1 MTAASR
7 PGFRRRR
14 RIVWISAAALAVT
27 VIVIAAIAA
36 VNRLLGPPVIRVGQM
51 PQALA
56 VTPDGRTLYVAGP
69 GGFRGDLFVHG
80 HTVTPVSIATGAPGT
95 PIRAGDQPQAPAMTP
110 DGRTLYVADSGGTVA
125 VISLTG

>member
-7 PGFRRRR
+7 PGLRRRR
-14 RIVWISAAALAVT
+14 RIVWISAAALTVT

-56 VTPDGRTLYVAGP
+56 VTPDGRTLYVANI
-69 GGFRGDLFVHG
+69 DDSTVVVI
-80 HTVTPVSIATGAPGT
+80 TVTAYPP
-95 PIRAGDQPQAPAMTP
+95 R
-110 DGRTLYVADSGGTVA
+110 RRWR
-125 VISLTG
+125 

>member
-1 MTAASR
+1 MTAAPR
-7 PGFRRRR
+7 PGFRRR

-56 VTPDGRTLYVAGP
+56 VTPDGRTLYVA
-69 GGFRGDLFVHG
+69 DIL
-80 HTVTPVSIATGAPGT
+80 
-95 PIRAGDQPQAPAMTP
+95 
-110 DGRTLYVADSGGTVA
+110 GGTVA
-125 VISLTG
+125 VISLKG